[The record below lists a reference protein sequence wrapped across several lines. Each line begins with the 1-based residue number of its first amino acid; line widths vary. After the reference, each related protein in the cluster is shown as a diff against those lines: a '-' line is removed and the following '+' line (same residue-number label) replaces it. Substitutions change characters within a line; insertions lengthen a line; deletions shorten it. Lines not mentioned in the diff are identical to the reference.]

1 MPTLF
6 VSIFILLAGGII
18 ALFLSRQF
26 ILMQR
31 IAAGTT
37 AVSCALGLC
46 YALISL
52 LGDAPLATTSWTWL
66 HIFDLAFAADSV
78 SLFFLIP
85 VFLIP
90 PLVLTYSL
98 HYLKERKNNVPTA
111 LNYFFTALLVASM
124 VLVVTAANM
133 ITFALAWEIMSIAS
147 FFLVVSDYQEK
158 EKRKAGYL
166 YLIFVQGG
174 AMFLFAAFAL
184 IYKYTGS
191 FDFSAVSTL
200 PANAKLTVFILALIA
215 FGSKAGLF
223 PLHIWMPSS
232 YSAAPGH
239 LPALMSGVM
248 AKMGI
253 YGIIRTYLLLDEPSL
268 MFGNIVLICG
278 VFTGISGVVYA
289 LVRQNIKQLLAYS
302 SVENIGIILIG
313 LGVGMIGA
321 GEGNQAMA
329 FFGFAG
335 ALLHVLNH
343 SLFKS
348 LLFMAASTIEQ
359 QTGTNSI
366 EDLGGLMKKMP
377 VTGKA
382 FLVGSAAISGL
393 PPFAGF
399 VSEFLIYYG
408 AFQGTSTHRF
418 SFILA
423 ILAIISLAVIGGLA
437 TAVFTK
443 VTGLAFLG
451 EARTNKVEQ
460 AQEARPSM
468 KWVMIALA
476 SACLCI
482 GLIPAPFIRLAFAG
496 IQDIHFLAS
505 YDSQSFF
512 AIASQLS
519 QATLLFASLVL
530 LVIVVRK
537 ALYMNKYIRRSG
549 TWGCGFTKPTVRM
562 QYTGASYADEM
573 VSFFN
578 WLAPVTRLYSG
589 ITRIFPRKTTWHM
602 QSEDAA
608 LVNYE
613 RLLVRPLY
621 SLVYKLRWI
630 QHGNIQLYIAYIIA
644 AIFVLLVF
652 FL

>member
-1 MPTLF
+1 MTTLF
-6 VSIFILLAGGII
+6 VSMFILLAGGTA

-26 ILMQR
+26 IHMQR

-37 AVSCALGLC
+37 ALSCAIGLC
-46 YALISL
+46 YALSHL
-52 LGDAPLATTSWTWL
+52 LGDSAPPTISWTWL
-66 HIFDLAFAADSV
+66 HIFNLSFVADSV

-90 PLVLTYSL
+90 PLVLIYSL
-98 HYLKERKNNVPTA
+98 HYLKEGQNNLSAA

-133 ITFALAWEIMSIAS
+133 ITFALAWEIMSLAS
-147 FFLVVSDYQEK
+147 FFLVVSDYQDE

-191 FDFSAVSTL
+191 FDFSAVATL
-200 PANAKLTVFILALIA
+200 PANAKLPVFLLALVA

-223 PLHIWMPSS
+223 PLHIWMPGS

-253 YGIIRTYLLLDEPSL
+253 YGILRIYLLLDEPSL
-268 MFGNIVLICG
+268 MFGNVVLICG
-278 VFTGISGVVYA
+278 VITGIGGVVYA

-313 LGVGMIGA
+313 LGIGMIGV

-348 LLFMAASTIEQ
+348 LLFMGASAVEQ
-359 QTGTNSI
+359 QTGTKSI
-366 EDLGGLMKKMP
+366 ENLGGLLKKMP
-377 VTGKA
+377 ITGKS

-408 AFQGTSTHRF
+408 AFQGTNTHRL

-423 ILAIISLAVIGGLA
+423 VLAIISLAVIGGLA

-443 VTGLAFLG
+443 VFGLAFLG
-451 EARTNKVEQ
+451 AARTNKVDQ
-460 AQEARPSM
+460 AREVRPSM
-468 KWVMIALA
+468 KWVMILLA
-476 SACLCI
+476 GTCLCI

-496 IQDIHFLAS
+496 IQDISFLAG
-505 YDSQSFF
+505 YDSQSFL
-512 AIASQLS
+512 AIVNQLS
-519 QATLLFASLVL
+519 QATMLFACLVL
-530 LVIVVRK
+530 LLVLVRK
-537 ALYMNKYIRRSG
+537 ILYTDKKIHQAG
-549 TWGCGFTKPTVRM
+549 TWGCGFTRPTVRI

-573 VSFFN
+573 VGFFN
-578 WLAPVTRLYSG
+578 WIVPVTRLYSG
-589 ITRIFPRKTTWHM
+589 ITRIFPLRATWHM
-602 QSEDAA
+602 QSNDVA

-613 RLLVRPLY
+613 RILVRPLY
-621 SLVYKLRWI
+621 NLVYKLRWI

-644 AIFVLLVF
+644 AIIVLLVF